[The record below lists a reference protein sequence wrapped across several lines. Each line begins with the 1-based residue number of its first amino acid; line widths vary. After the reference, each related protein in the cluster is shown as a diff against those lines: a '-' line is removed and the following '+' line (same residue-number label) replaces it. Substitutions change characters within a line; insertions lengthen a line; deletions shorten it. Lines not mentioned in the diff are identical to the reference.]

1 MKTLLAIPMK
11 APARAKTRLAPAMD
25 DAQRAR
31 LAVRLFERTLAFFRC
46 HWRDFDVIAVTD
58 DATEIAPL
66 ATRHGAG
73 VLLEDRE
80 AGLDAAAALAL
91 QHARTAGYERLVIV
105 PGDVPVWLR
114 SEVRQL
120 LALSKLHAL
129 TLAESHDGGT
139 NFLALAPP
147 QPFTFRYGPQSAALH
162 VQSGQERGLSVARCR
177 LPFLARDIDTA
188 EDCLVLAHAR
198 RSQRG
203 SGIDT
208 FDAGL
213 P

>member
-25 DAQRAR
+25 DSQRAQ
-31 LAVRLFERTLAFFRC
+31 LAVRLFERTLAFFRRN
-46 HWRDFDVIAVTD
+46 WPDFDVVAVTD
-58 DATEIAPL
+58 DATQIAPL
-66 ATRHGAG
+66 AARHGAG
-73 VLLEDRE
+73 VLLEVCE
-80 AGLDAAAALAL
+80 AGLSAAAGLAL
-91 QHARTAGYERLVIV
+91 QHAWTGGYERLVIV

-114 SEVRQL
+114 AEVRQM
-120 LALSKLHAL
+120 LSLSQRHGL

-147 QPFTFRYGPQSAALH
+147 QRFTFHYGPQSAALH
-162 VQSGQERGLSVARCR
+162 TRSGLECGLSVARCQ

-198 RSQRG
+198 RCRRG
-203 SGIDT
+203 PRLSAFNG
-208 FDAGL
+208 A
-213 P
+213 PP